1 SIVEFFDENDG
12 YKCGYCKSKTS
23 AFSQGMWAH
32 CMNTEDYQALIDRGW
47 RRSGSYCY
55 KPTMHKT
62 CCPQYTIRCDA
73 NAFKISKSKKK
84 VAKRM
89 RQFLLNG
96 DKWKLHCDKNN
107 NGETSMSVDEQ
118 PDSEHWA
125 PATKFQPTNLLK
137 EPTSSQ
143 FTCATQELPKE
154 PNIGKCLYTVYI
166 IYTATFMQCT
176 TLFIL
181 TVVGADPS
189 KPPCKKAKQIR
200 LERRKNKLLQ
210 QGQHNILPTGKNPK
224 VKCKQQQQAKSLNEF
239 LPHLDSPVDAK
250 HGLEVRLVRS
260 SPPSVEFESSKVESH
275 NLYTKYQ
282 TTIHKDKREDCNMKQ
297 WMRFLV
303 DSPLNPGT
311 EGPAH
316 GYGSYHNQYW
326 LDGKLVAVGVVDIL
340 PSCVSSVYLYYDPD
354 YGFLSFGSYSA
365 ISEISFVQRLSITHP
380 NIKYYY
386 LGFYIQSCPKMRYKG
401 AYHPSYLLCP
411 ESYEWVPVEKCEA
424 ALKEKPYARLNVLND
439 AVDNDGIVTS
449 LNTVRCLYKHTI
461 ILYGKY
467 KMHRNREGNRTAEN
481 EDPRVR
487 EYAQLVGRSCAE
499 RMLLYRS

>member
-1 SIVEFFDENDG
+1 MPEYSIVEFFDENDG

-96 DKWKLHCDKNN
+96 GQEDLDKWKLHCDKNN

-125 PATKFQPTNLLK
+125 PVPANQSIKVGDVSTSNTETLPS

-154 PNIGKCLYTVYI
+154 PNI
-166 IYTATFMQCT
+166 
-176 TLFIL
+176 
-181 TVVGADPS
+181 VVGADPS

-210 QGQHNILPTGKNPK
+210 QGKNPK

-424 ALKEKPYARLNVLND
+424 ALKEKPYARLNVLNGGSAD

-499 RMLLYRS
+499 RMLLYRSSDF

>member
-96 DKWKLHCDKNN
+96 DFTPTGQEDLDKWKLHCDKNN

-125 PATKFQPTNLLK
+125 PAFIYQVPANQSIKVGDVS
-137 EPTSSQ
+137 TSN
-143 FTCATQELPKE
+143 TETLPSDCISHIHCIH
-154 PNIGKCLYTVYI
+154 NIYSHLYAMHNI
-166 IYTATFMQCT
+166 
-176 TLFIL
+176 
-181 TVVGADPS
+181 VVGADPS

-200 LERRKNKLLQ
+200 LERRKS
-210 QGQHNILPTGKNPK
+210 KNPK

>member
-1 SIVEFFDENDG
+1 MPEYSIVEFFDENDG

-96 DKWKLHCDKNN
+96 DCNSFSNSTVGMGVATMDKSLKFPPTRIQMTLFYPNR
-107 NGETSMSVDEQ
+107 SY
-118 PDSEHWA
+118 SEACHGTW
-125 PATKFQPTNLLK
+125 NLGQSCPFLQH
-137 EPTSSQ
+137 PRYY
-143 FTCATQELPKE
+143 CIYP
-154 PNIGKCLYTVYI
+154 IYTVYI

-210 QGQHNILPTGKNPK
+210 QGKNPK
-224 VKCKQQQQAKSLNEF
+224 VKCQQQQQAKSLNEF

-282 TTIHKDKREDCNMKQ
+282 TTIHKDKREDLDEVSGRFSFKFPLIKQ
-297 WMRFLV
+297 
-303 DSPLNPGT
+303 PGT

-499 RMLLYRS
+499 RMLLYR